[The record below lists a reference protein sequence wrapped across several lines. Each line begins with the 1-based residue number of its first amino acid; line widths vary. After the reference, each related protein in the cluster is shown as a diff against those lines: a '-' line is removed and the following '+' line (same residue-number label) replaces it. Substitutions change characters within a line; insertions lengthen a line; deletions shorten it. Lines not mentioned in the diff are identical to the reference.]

1 MASDWDYWKSPVSLS
16 YIKTKDAKMYP
27 FVEFNTTAIFDP
39 AVDYM
44 YVNQLEFDMF
54 IQPIFKEIYGDSI
67 NCTENYCFFNMSC
80 ANP

>member
-54 IQPIFKEIYGDSI
+54 I
-67 NCTENYCFFNMSC
+67 
-80 ANP
+80 